1 MQEKFRAFDEL
12 PRTVVMSLHQGSSVV
27 SMDYNPTQQTL
38 LLGTL
43 HFPNKFSYFEIH
55 IFSCGSTISS

>member
-43 HFPNKFSYFEIH
+43 HFPNKFSYFEIPY
-55 IFSCGSTISS
+55 I